1 MDLPLAS
8 LERLLDSR
16 VVDSEVA
23 PTPGGP
29 KNRTAL
35 VVLEDGRRLA
45 LQAYSDRRI
54 ARLRLRAAEQLA
66 APLREHGV
74 PVPRVVVADLEAT
87 PPWAVFEA
95 LPGDPG
101 YVAADHD
108 LSRASFL
115 PIARDMGRLLR
126 AFRDLDADVFDLPRL
141 WTDDSALGEAA
152 EGWLAHLEPHL
163 SRQDARG
170 VREIIGEM
178 PALQSNRP
186 AVVCHGDFGPQNV
199 LVTHERVS
207 GLLDFEDARIGD
219 PLLDVSWWA
228 WLVRAHT
235 PEAFSRTWAP
245 FLEAAEIERTEPHF
259 DDRILTLAI
268 LLILETAERFR
279 HSAPER
285 YPSWGARIS
294 RTLTWR
300 GLPLT

>member
-95 LPGDPG
+95 LSGAPG

-108 LSRASFL
+108 LL
-115 PIARDMGRLLR
+115 
-126 AFRDLDADVFDLPRL
+126 VF
-141 WTDDSALGEAA
+141 
-152 EGWLAHLEPHL
+152 EPHGDRYL
-163 SRQDARG
+163 RLASLDLLMSSRFFRPGGGRDSPRRLRFHPRSARRRG
-170 VREIIGEM
+170 S
-178 PALQSNRP
+178 P
-186 AVVCHGDFGPQNV
+186 
-199 LVTHERVS
+199 
-207 GLLDFEDARIGD
+207 
-219 PLLDVSWWA
+219 
-228 WLVRAHT
+228 HT
-235 PEAFSRTWAP
+235 V
-245 FLEAAEIERTEPHF
+245 
-259 DDRILTLAI
+259 
-268 LLILETAERFR
+268 
-279 HSAPER
+279 
-285 YPSWGARIS
+285 G
-294 RTLTWR
+294 
-300 GLPLT
+300 